1 VTPTVI
7 LGGLNQPFD
16 LPLRQV
22 LAGAIFGIGFPA
34 NCALFVSWGDQFES
48 QNCCH
53 FPLLRALTM
62 HVASKSVIGGDN
74 HIHELALITGQWVH
88 PFSQGG
94 L

>member
-1 VTPTVI
+1 
-7 LGGLNQPFD
+7 
-16 LPLRQV
+16 
-22 LAGAIFGIGFPA
+22 
-34 NCALFVSWGDQFES
+34 
-48 QNCCH
+48 
-53 FPLLRALTM
+53 M